1 MRKFLRFEI
10 QPIQLSKGITI
21 ADVVNENR
29 TLSATEYQRKFFQ
42 MINNKN
48 FTGNL
53 NREKYNSSSDDNE
66 KYIQPGVSV
75 RKRS

>member
-1 MRKFLRFEI
+1 MRNFLRFEI

-21 ADVVNENR
+21 ADIVNENR
-29 TLSATEYQRKFFQ
+29 TLSATEYERKSFE
-42 MINNKN
+42 MIDNKN

-53 NREKYNSSSDDNE
+53 NGEKYNLSLDDNE